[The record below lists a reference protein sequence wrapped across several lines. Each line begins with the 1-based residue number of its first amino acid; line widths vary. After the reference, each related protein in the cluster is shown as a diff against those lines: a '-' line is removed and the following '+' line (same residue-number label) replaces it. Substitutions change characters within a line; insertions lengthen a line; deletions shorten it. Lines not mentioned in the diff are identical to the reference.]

1 MLVTRQTIVP
11 EVLESIW
18 TYHST
23 EVLEVAANRQLVL
36 WHRELVDPCTNL
48 LLGCLRLEGYKVH
61 LRGACLEGC
70 GGS

>member
-11 EVLESIW
+11 EVLKSIW

-23 EVLEVAANRQLVL
+23 EVLEVAANRQLIP

-48 LLGCLRLEGYKVH
+48 LLCFFRPERYQMH
-61 LRGACLEGC
+61 C
-70 GGS
+70 